1 MYVIREVVTCK
12 PGKVGQMVD
21 KFKALST
28 AMRDIGYEP
37 LRLLTDVSGDPFWT
51 VVAEANVGT
60 VDEFFAIERKLRESD
75 AVRQAMAGYH
85 DLVTSGRREIYRV
98 EG

>member
-28 AMRDIGYEP
+28 AMRDMGHEP
-37 LRLLTDVSGDPFWT
+37 FRLLTDVSGDPFWT
-51 VVAEANVGT
+51 VVAEATVGS
-60 VDEFFAIERKLRESD
+60 VDEFFAIECKLRESE
-75 AVRQAMAGYH
+75 AVRQAMTGYH

>member
-37 LRLLTDVSGDPFWT
+37 LRLLIDVSGDPFWT
-51 VVAEANVGT
+51 VVVEANVGT

>member
-12 PGKVGQMVD
+12 PGKVSQMVD

-28 AMRDIGYEP
+28 AMRDMGHEP
-37 LRLLTDVSGDPFWT
+37 FRLMTDVSGDPFWT
-51 VVAEANVGT
+51 VVAEATVGS
-60 VDEFFAIERKLRESD
+60 VDEFFAIERKLRESE

-85 DLVTSGRREIYRV
+85 DLVTSGRREIYHV

>member
-28 AMRDIGYEP
+28 AMRAIGYEP

-51 VVAEANVGT
+51 VVAEASVGT

>member
-28 AMRDIGYEP
+28 AMRDMGHEP
-37 LRLLTDVSGDPFWT
+37 FRLMTDVSGDPFWT
-51 VVAEANVGT
+51 VVAEANVGS
-60 VDEFFAIERKLRESD
+60 VDEFFEIEGKLRGSD

-98 EG
+98 EA

>member
-12 PGKVGQMVD
+12 PGKVSQMVD
-21 KFKALST
+21 KFKTLST
-28 AMRDIGYEP
+28 AMRDLGYEP
-37 LRLLTDVSGDPFWT
+37 FRLLTDVSGDPFWT
-51 VVAEANVGT
+51 VIAEANVAS
-60 VDEFFAIERKLRESD
+60 VDEFFAIEHKLRESD

-98 EG
+98 EA